1 MGSQNYFG
9 LLEINLVSFPHYLTL
24 KRLIFRSPKNFLN
37 FPKSFF
43 LGGGGGDCK
52 ISWNLSLMEKFEVQL
67 DNDLEQSKAP
77 QVMIIFFFLKLGED
91 LILLHLIS

>member
-1 MGSQNYFG
+1 
-9 LLEINLVSFPHYLTL
+9 
-24 KRLIFRSPKNFLN
+24 
-37 FPKSFF
+37 
-43 LGGGGGDCK
+43 
-52 ISWNLSLMEKFEVQL
+52 MEKFEVQL